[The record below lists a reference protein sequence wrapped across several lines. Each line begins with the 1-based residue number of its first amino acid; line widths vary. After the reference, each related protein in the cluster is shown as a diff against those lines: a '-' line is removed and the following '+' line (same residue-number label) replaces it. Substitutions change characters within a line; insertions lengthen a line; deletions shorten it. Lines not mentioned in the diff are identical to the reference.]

1 MPWAV
6 SVPQKKLILSLARG
20 KERGSND
27 SSWRKD
33 FVSRKASQ
41 SDARPCAACCGLR
54 NGRRCRSAGRGNIG
68 PTGRPALAT
77 A

>member
-6 SVPQKKLILSLARG
+6 SVPRKKLILSPARG
-20 KERGSND
+20 KWRGSND
-27 SSWRKD
+27 SSWRKN
-33 FVSRKASQ
+33 FVSKKASQ
-41 SDARPCAACCGLR
+41 SAARPCAASCGLR
-54 NGRRCRSAGRGNIG
+54 NGRLCRSAGRANIG